1 MGVQVPRA
9 LQIVDQQ
16 DSNTDAEQQLGQ
28 LVDDQVVEL
37 GEVTRVSDSKAVRGS
52 RERKSEQR
60 TSIPTFYR
68 QVVAELRKV
77 VTPTWRELVTY
88 TAVVLGFVVVMMAI
102 VYVLDLGF
110 GALVVWV
117 FAGTS

>member
-1 MGVQVPRA
+1 VLDEPGEDVVAVAKLERQARRGPIARIA
-9 LQIVDQQ
+9 LF
-16 DSNTDAEQQLGQ
+16 L
-28 LVDDQVVEL
+28 
-37 GEVTRVSDSKAVRGS
+37 
-52 RERKSEQR
+52 
-60 TSIPTFYR
+60 R

-88 TAVVLGFVVVMMAI
+88 TGVVLGFVVVMMAI
-102 VYVLDLGF
+102 VYALDLGF

>member
-1 MGVQVPRA
+1 MARRVLDEPGEDVVAVAKLERQARRGPLARIA
-9 LQIVDQQ
+9 LF
-16 DSNTDAEQQLGQ
+16 L
-28 LVDDQVVEL
+28 
-37 GEVTRVSDSKAVRGS
+37 
-52 RERKSEQR
+52 
-60 TSIPTFYR
+60 R

-88 TAVVLGFVVVMMAI
+88 TGVVLGFVVVMMAI

>member
-1 MGVQVPRA
+1 MARGVLDEPGEDVVAVAKLDRQARRGPIARIA
-9 LQIVDQQ
+9 LF
-16 DSNTDAEQQLGQ
+16 L
-28 LVDDQVVEL
+28 
-37 GEVTRVSDSKAVRGS
+37 
-52 RERKSEQR
+52 
-60 TSIPTFYR
+60 R

-88 TAVVLGFVVVMMAI
+88 TGVVLGFVVVMMAI
-102 VYVLDLGF
+102 VYALDLGF

>member
-1 MGVQVPRA
+1 VARRVLDEPGEDVVAVAKLERQARRGPIARIA
-9 LQIVDQQ
+9 LF
-16 DSNTDAEQQLGQ
+16 L
-28 LVDDQVVEL
+28 
-37 GEVTRVSDSKAVRGS
+37 
-52 RERKSEQR
+52 
-60 TSIPTFYR
+60 R

-88 TAVVLGFVVVMMAI
+88 TAVVLGFVVVMMAV
-102 VYVLDLGF
+102 VYALDLGF

>member
-1 MGVQVPRA
+1 MARRTLDEPSE
-9 LQIVDQQ
+9 D
-16 DSNTDAEQQLGQ
+16 
-28 LVDDQVVEL
+28 VV
-37 GEVTRVSDSKAVRGS
+37 AVARLERQARRGPFA
-52 RERKSEQR
+52 R
-60 TSIPTFYR
+60 IAVFLR

-102 VYVLDLGF
+102 VYVLDIAF

-117 FAGTS
+117 FAGSS